1 MAVRNVSQDLQ
12 VYTVERCSE
21 IDTKYQ
27 ELSYFLFN
35 KNNYEF
41 FNLEE
46 YIPSNLMQRY
56 RYIQNLQLDFP
67 VTIYWYHQG
76 NYLESLPKYFTCQMR
91 KNVLNKYSLIKKV
104 TPVMLQTLY
113 YDLTGDAST
122 TSNPICKEIE
132 DRLRL
137 MLMLEDL
144 SIIIDL

>member
-1 MAVRNVSQDLQ
+1 
-12 VYTVERCSE
+12 
-21 IDTKYQ
+21 
-27 ELSYFLFN
+27 
-35 KNNYEF
+35 
-41 FNLEE
+41 
-46 YIPSNLMQRY
+46 MQRY

-76 NYLESLPKYFTCQMR
+76 NYLAPLLADQRLETENARVISIIQESLPKYFTCQMR